1 MLGDVAFAQAP
12 FASQGGNTFSA
23 SVSET
28 GSIDSSTAVSSYIAF
43 GAADESVSALA
54 AQSVLATFVAASSES
69 ASGSD
74 VFNTLNNIF
83 NVALF
88 DIATA
93 SGIENFSV
101 QIDYSALILEVV
113 IPTDTSLAQAN
124 LLTTVAETALA
135 NAVNQGGLLLLV
147 SLSEAASGIDATANT
162 VIYPVTVQE
171 FASGLD
177 NLTVIKTLNAN
188 VTGVQLVV
196 RVGNILIW
204 SQVNDNQDPNW
215 QNINDAQSTVW
226 VVISNPS
233 TPGWNVIPS

>member
-28 GSIDSSTAVSSYIAF
+28 GSISDSLAAPIVIYGGTVSEAI
-43 GAADESVSALA
+43 SALA
-54 AQSVLATFVAASSES
+54 AQSGIATLVAANSES

-124 LLTTVAETALA
+124 LLATVAETALA
-135 NAVNQGGLLLLV
+135 NAVNQGGLLILV
-147 SLSEAASGIDATANT
+147 SLSEAASGVDARAANF
-162 VIYPVTVQE
+162 ISPVSIQE

-215 QNINDAQSTVW
+215 QNINNSGD
-226 VVISNPS
+226 
-233 TPGWNVIPS
+233 PGWVIVPS